1 VLLIYG
7 KEKSASEGGGE
18 MIESY
23 SFGGMTVKGENHRND
38 LKVINDRIIGNWWRG
53 EGHVLYAADIDDILY
68 ADVEILVVGTG
79 AYGGMK
85 VTDEAAKALEARA
98 IKLLAVP
105 TKEAVSIFNSLRA
118 KGKQVA
124 GAFHLT
130 C

>member
-1 VLLIYG
+1 
-7 KEKSASEGGGE
+7 

-23 SFGGMTVKGENHRND
+23 SFGSMTVMGEKHRND
-38 LKVINDRIIGNWWRG
+38 LKVINDGIIANWWRR
-53 EGHVLYAADIDDILY
+53 EGHVLSTEDIADILY
-68 ADVEILVVGTG
+68 ANIEILVVGTG

-85 VTDEAAKALEARA
+85 VTEEAGKALEGRA

-105 TKEAVSIFNSLRA
+105 TKEAVSVFNSLRA
-118 KGKQVA
+118 KGKRVA